1 MLAPRALLP
10 EYRERMVDT
19 ITGAAPRY
27 TRRRR
32 AEMRAAWVAARA
44 RNTLRHPVRL
54 AAICGTVFT
63 VALLLLVLAPSD
75 ARRASQQIAPLSTR
89 WRDTVPFVRV
99 VDSTTRRLAVAESTL
114 AVRRALAARPAFVP
128 RPETLSSLASAR
140 RDSLSA
146 QSAEL
151 GRLLE
156 RVDNS
161 PLPQSYRALGETPS
175 LRGDSQIRVLLDS
188 LAEVEQEREEFGA
201 GGGVDP
207 IFVALTARATAIGRS
222 IRAIAERQQ
231 SALRDSIA
239 QLRPPTTIVPAVVAV
254 DTLGPIR
261 RRDVAQLAR
270 DSAVAALAS
279 VRRENENTDRE
290 LRDARTRANVL
301 APPIAILTAALVLG
315 AMVGFAIALLIELA
329 RPRVSDLQEAERVT
343 GARVLAVVRPRVI
356 PPERTRR
363 KADLRLPPLI
373 DPTSDAYR
381 LLASHTSVAGSTR
394 AIVTVTGDV
403 PAVTAAIAANIAAV
417 SANDMRS
424 TMLIDADLEK
434 RPLTSVLRLPPSEG
448 VAAVLNAHADLSTV
462 AIQTPVGRDRWLDT
476 VPAGSQPRGPITS
489 REAQQLVQAIVR
501 SARHY
506 ELTLVAAP
514 FERAPDVRVAPPVLV
529 CAHVAHSLVSTLRSA
544 VAALRDQGAQIIGI
558 VLWASDAPDLEP
570 PWTFEAWFSG
580 DRNVPVAAAS
590 PDR

>member
-1 MLAPRALLP
+1 
-10 EYRERMVDT
+10 MVDT

-54 AAICGTVFT
+54 AVICGTVFT
-63 VALLLLVLAPSD
+63 FALVLLVLAPSD
-75 ARRASQQIAPLSTR
+75 ARRASQQIAPLSIR
-89 WRDTVPFVRV
+89 WRDTLPFLRV
-99 VDSTTRRLAVAESTL
+99 VDSTNRRLAVAESTL

-128 RPETLSSLASAR
+128 RPDTLSTITAAR

-146 QSAEL
+146 RSAEL
-151 GRLLE
+151 ARLLE
-156 RVDNS
+156 RVENS

-175 LRGDSQIRVLLDS
+175 LRGDPQVRVLLDS

-222 IRAIAERQQ
+222 IRAVAERQQ

-239 QLRPPTTIVPAVVAV
+239 QLRPPATVVPVVVAV
-254 DTLGPIR
+254 DTSGPLR

-270 DSAVAALAS
+270 DSAVEALAS
-279 VRRENENTDRE
+279 VRRDNENTDRE
-290 LRDARTRANVL
+290 LRDARARANVL
-301 APPIAILTAALVLG
+301 APPIAILTASLVLG

-329 RPRVSDLQEAERVT
+329 QPRVSDLQEAERVT

-394 AIVTVTGDV
+394 AIVTVAGDV

-434 RPLTSVLRLPPSEG
+434 RPLTSVLRLPPSDG
-448 VAAVLNAHADLSTV
+448 VTAVLSSGADLSAV
-462 AIQTPVGRDRWLDT
+462 AIQTPVGRDRWLDA
-476 VPAGSQPRGPITS
+476 VPAGSQPRGPITN
-489 REAQQLVQAIVR
+489 REAQKLVQAVVR

-529 CAHVAHSLVSTLRSA
+529 CAHIAHSHVSTLRGA
-544 VAALRDQGAQIIGI
+544 VAALRDRGAQVIGV
-558 VLWASDAPDLEP
+558 VLWSSEAPDLEP

-590 PDR
+590 LDQ